1 MKLVIDTNIFVS
13 SLSSRSTSH
22 WIIQH
27 LLQEKFEA
35 FVSHEILLEY
45 EEILKQKY
53 DLQTAEN
60 FHRALQELPN
70 VHLSETTYFQWNLLH
85 DPDDNKFVDLA
96 VAVNADYIISEDK
109 DFQKLAEIDF
119 PKLVV
124 LRTEEFKKLLD
135 SK

>member
-1 MKLVIDTNIFVS
+1 MKFVIDTNIFVS
-13 SLSSRSTSH
+13 SLSSRSDSH

-27 LLQEKFEA
+27 LLQEKFEVS
-35 FVSHEILLEY
+35 VSHEILLEY

-53 DLQTAEN
+53 DLQTTEN
-60 FHRALQELPN
+60 FLRALQELPN
-70 VHLSETTYFQWNLLH
+70 VHLSETAYFQWNLLN

-109 DFQKLAEIDF
+109 GFQKLAEIDF

-124 LRTEEFKKLLD
+124 LRTEEFKNLLD